1 MSTLSLRTLLVITC
15 LAAIAPQANA
25 ADNAPSFNYA
35 AIHYQEFE
43 TELDRKFDGFNLEV
57 SGHLGERWFISG
69 SYAQVSHDLGDGNLN
84 SDLTYGR
91 LGYLAQHQDRV
102 GLYAGPQIMY
112 VTYEFMSSRN
122 TQSETSPGVFAGIRY
137 MASPSVELKAE
148 VNYANF
154 SHGNSNNFV
163 QYTAGLRT
171 FLTYRFALEARA
183 QFGDW
188 EGFMVGGSIHF

>member
-1 MSTLSLRTLLVITC
+1 MSTFSLRTLVVLTC
-15 LAAIAPQANA
+15 LATSAPLANA

-43 TELDRKFDGFNLEV
+43 TDLDRKFDGYSLEV
-57 SGHLGERWFISG
+57 SGHLGARWFISG
-69 SYAQVSHDLGDGNLN
+69 SYAQLSHDLGNGNVN
-84 SDLTYGR
+84 RDLTYGR
-91 LGYLAQHQDRV
+91 LGYLAQHRDHLA
-102 GLYAGPQIMY
+102 LYAGPQLMY
-112 VTYEFMSSRN
+112 ATYEFMANRY
-122 TQSETSPGVFAGIRY
+122 TESETSPGAFAGIRY
-137 MASPSVELKAE
+137 MATPSIELKAE
-148 VNYANF
+148 MSYVNF
-154 SHGNSNNFV
+154 SHADSNNFV

>member
-1 MSTLSLRTLLVITC
+1 MSTLSIRTLLAIAS
-15 LAAIAPQANA
+15 LAALATQANA

-35 AIHYQEFE
+35 AIHYQEFDSE
-43 TELDRKFDGFNLEV
+43 PDRKFDGYNLEV

-69 SYAQVSHDLGDGNLN
+69 SYAQVSHDLDDGNLN

-91 LGYLAQHQDRV
+91 LGYLAQHQDRLAIY
-102 GLYAGPQIMY
+102 GGPQVLY
-112 VTYEFMSSRN
+112 VTYEFMSGRN
-122 TQSETSPGVFAGIRY
+122 TQSDTSPGVFAGLRY

-148 VNYANF
+148 VSYANL
-154 SHGNSNNFV
+154 SHGNNNNFV

-188 EGFMVGGSIHF
+188 NGFMVGASIHF